1 MVKIIVAVVS
11 LIFVSVVAVGMY
23 CSLVVGS
30 REDDAM
36 EEVEDEK

>member
-1 MVKIIVAVVS
+1 M
-11 LIFVSVVAVGMY
+11 SVVAVGMY

-36 EEVEDEK
+36 EEVEDEE